1 MTDPATSYRVL
12 ARKYRPQ
19 TFAEVIG
26 QEAMV
31 RTLSNAIASG
41 RIAHAFILTGVR
53 GVGKTTT
60 ARIIARALNCIG
72 SDGAGGPTISPCGEC
87 VHCRSIAEDRHVD
100 VIEMDAASRTGV
112 DDIRDLTEGVRYR
125 PVSARY
131 KIYIIDEVHM
141 LSKNAFN
148 ALLKTLEEPPPDVKF
163 VFATTEVHRVPVTVL
178 SRCQRFA
185 LRRVPIEQLVD
196 HYRRLAEAEGIA
208 VAPAALGLIARAA
221 DGSVRDGLSLL
232 DQAIALSGGS
242 AIDDVAVR
250 DMLGIAD
257 RNLVFDL
264 LETVLKGDAAGA
276 LDRMDSLYEG
286 GADPLMV
293 LQDLLDLTHFLTR
306 LKLAPEAGAG
316 DPLEEGERERARP
329 IAAALSLPVLAR
341 AWQMLL
347 KGLEEVQAAPS
358 PAQAAAMVLVRLA
371 YVADLPVPADLVRAL
386 SAGETV
392 TPAAAPAAVLNRT
405 AGVPPASA
413 ASPATSGRDAR
424 GPSRATAA
432 PALAVAVVPAMA
444 APQPLPDAPPGA
456 ELAAM
461 PQSFAEIVAL
471 FDARREAVIAA
482 HLKANV
488 RLVSFEPGRIEIRP
502 TDAAPGNLTNQLGAF
517 LGEWTGSRWIVAV
530 SQAEGAPTL
539 AEEEARRES
548 VLRNEVAANPLV
560 RAVLETFPG
569 ATIAAVRERFV
580 AAEAGTEAPDGEPAD
595 DVGDADDVDE
605 DGAGTGE
612 DGS

>member
-1 MTDPATSYRVL
+1 
-12 ARKYRPQ
+12 
-19 TFAEVIG
+19 
-26 QEAMV
+26 
-31 RTLSNAIASG
+31 
-41 RIAHAFILTGVR
+41 
-53 GVGKTTT
+53 
-60 ARIIARALNCIG
+60 
-72 SDGAGGPTISPCGEC
+72 
-87 VHCRSIAEDRHVD
+87 
-100 VIEMDAASRTGV
+100 
-112 DDIRDLTEGVRYR
+112 
-125 PVSARY
+125 
-131 KIYIIDEVHM
+131 
-141 LSKNAFN
+141 
-148 ALLKTLEEPPPDVKF
+148 
-163 VFATTEVHRVPVTVL
+163 
-178 SRCQRFA
+178 
-185 LRRVPIEQLVD
+185 
-196 HYRRLAEAEGIA
+196 
-208 VAPAALGLIARAA
+208 
-221 DGSVRDGLSLL
+221 
-232 DQAIALSGGS
+232 
-242 AIDDVAVR
+242 
-250 DMLGIAD
+250 
-257 RNLVFDL
+257 
-264 LETVLKGDAAGA
+264 
-276 LDRMDSLYEG
+276 
-286 GADPLMV
+286 
-293 LQDLLDLTHFLTR
+293 
-306 LKLAPEAGAG
+306 
-316 DPLEEGERERARP
+316 
-329 IAAALSLPVLAR
+329 
-341 AWQMLL
+341 
-347 KGLEEVQAAPS
+347 
-358 PAQAAAMVLVRLA
+358 MVLVRLA

-386 SAGETV
+386 SAGEAV

>member
-1 MTDPATSYRVL
+1 MTDSATSYRVL

-19 TFAEVIG
+19 TFAEVIR

-31 RTLSNAIASG
+31 RTLSNAIATG

-72 SDGAGGPTISPCGEC
+72 PDGAGGPTVTPCGEC
-87 VHCRSIAEDRHVD
+87 VHCGSIAEDRHVD

-112 DDIRDLTEGVRYR
+112 DDIRDLTEGMRYR

-163 VFATTEVHRVPVTVL
+163 IFATTEVHRIPVTVL

-185 LRRVPIEQLVD
+185 LRRVPIDQLVE
-196 HYRRLAEAEGIA
+196 HYRRLAEAEGIS

-232 DQAIALSGGS
+232 DQAIALSGDAPIEEG
-242 AIDDVAVR
+242 AVR

-264 LETVLKGDAAGA
+264 FETVLQGDAAGA
-276 LDRMDSLYEG
+276 LDRMDSLYQG

-293 LQDLLDLTHFLTR
+293 LQDLLELSHFVTR
-306 LKLAPEAGAG
+306 LKLAPEAGTG

-329 IAAALSLPVLAR
+329 LAAALAMPILAR

-347 KGLEEVQAAPS
+347 KGLEEVQAAPA

-371 YVADLPVPADLVRAL
+371 YVADLPVPADLVRTLTSSEPVRAPAAL
-386 SAGETV
+386 TAEPAVDRSAGV
-392 TPAAAPAAVLNRT
+392 SPAPAAAPAI
-405 AGVPPASA
+405 G
-413 ASPATSGRDAR
+413 GRDSR
-424 GPSRATAA
+424 GPSLAAALPVVHA
-432 PALAVAVVPAMA
+432 PA
-444 APQPLPDAPPGA
+444 PLPASEAPPSA
-456 ELAAM
+456 ELDPV
-461 PQSFAEIVAL
+461 PQSFAEVVAL
-471 FDARREAVIAA
+471 FDKHREALISS
-482 HLKANV
+482 HLKEHV
-488 RLVSFEPGRIEIRP
+488 HLVAFEPGRIEFRP
-502 TDAAPGNLTNQLGAF
+502 AAGAPDNLANRLSE
-517 LGEWTGSRWIVAV
+517 LLIEWTGVRWLIARSRVEDA
-530 SQAEGAPTL
+530 GAPTL
-539 AEEEARRES
+539 AQEEARRAGA
-548 VLRNEVAANPLV
+548 LRHEVAAHPLV
-560 RAVLETFPG
+560 QAVLETFPG

-580 AAEAGTEAPDGEPAD
+580 AADAATEAAAD
-595 DVGDADDVDE
+595 DVGDAQSDD
-605 DGAGTGE
+605 GTSAGE